1 MPSIPPPYFPPEWKA
16 RADGL
21 LMVGGHLAS
30 DWLLT
35 SYGRG
40 IFPWPIVEDGVEIL
54 AWFSPDPRAVLE
66 LDRLHVSRRLQRRI
80 RSGQFQ
86 ISFDADFAAVVAGC
100 AEPRATDSSTWITPG
115 LAAAYRGLHDL
126 GHAHSVEVWQQGQ
139 LVGGVY
145 GVALGGYFSGESMF
159 HRCRDASKV
168 GLVYL
173 LERLQ
178 QRGFTL
184 FDVQQSS
191 PHLRSLGAIE
201 IPRRQFLDRLGESV
215 ELPVSF
221 ADNSPP
227 TC

>member
-1 MPSIPPPYFPPEWKA
+1 
-16 RADGL
+16 
-21 LMVGGHLAS
+21 MVGGYLAS
-30 DWLLT
+30 DWLLAA
-35 SYGRG
+35 YGRG
-40 IFPWPIVEDGVEIL
+40 IFPWPIVDDGEEIL

-66 LDRLHVSRRLQRRI
+66 LDRLHVSRRLHRRI

-100 AEPRATDSSTWITPG
+100 AEPRDTDSSTWITPG
-115 LAAAYRGLHDL
+115 LAAAYRRLHDL
-126 GHAHSVEVWQQGQ
+126 GHAHSVEVWQQGH

-159 HRCRDASKV
+159 RRCRDGSKV

-173 LERLQ
+173 VERLR
-178 QRGFTL
+178 QRRFTL

-191 PHLRSLGAIE
+191 PHLRSLGASE

-215 ELPVSF
+215 QLPVSF